1 MHREL
6 PLQQRLDAHRPQ
18 RVDGRLEIY
27 QTNLL
32 AVGSMFKFGRD
43 KATEISRWQR
53 SQALSMTADIDAK
66 LPDRPSLEGYK
77 IDALSL
83 DSVAHLF
90 TKLRKVP

>member
-18 RVDGRLEIY
+18 RVDGRLRDDYPNQREHH
-27 QTNLL
+27 
-32 AVGSMFKFGRD
+32 MFSFGRN
-43 KATEISRWQR
+43 KATEISQWQR

-77 IDALSL
+77 VDVLSL
-83 DSVAHLF
+83 DSVVHLLK
-90 TKLRKVP
+90 TLRKVP

>member
-6 PLQQRLDAHRPQ
+6 PLQRRLDAHRPQ
-18 RVDGRLEIY
+18 GVNGRLRDDYPNQREHH
-27 QTNLL
+27 
-32 AVGSMFKFGRD
+32 MFRIGRNN
-43 KATEISRWQR
+43 ATEISRWQR

-90 TKLRKVP
+90 TRLRKVP